1 MAELNIPNLNMN
13 SDKYIFKKKLTLR
26 RKSKRRLLIESTIM
40 FSLSLFIVYINY
52 LIPQKNLLVQNLP
65 KALKNSFELFIELS
79 SNLVEVFLVIFIII
93 SLITALILL
102 VGSFYRIFRVL
113 NRKTKQINYK

>member
-13 SDKYIFKKKLTLR
+13 SDKYIFKKKLTLK

-40 FSLSLFIVYINY
+40 FSLSLLLVYINY
-52 LIPQKNLLVQNLP
+52 LIPQKNLIVQNLP
-65 KALKNSFELFIELS
+65 KALKNSFELFVELS
-79 SNLVEVFLVIFIII
+79 SNLVEIFLVVFIII

-102 VGSFYRIFRVL
+102 MGSFYRIFRVL